1 MMMMVIDDDDEREG
15 SVDGKGAMVSDECF
29 WDEKMRG

>member
-1 MMMMVIDDDDEREG
+1 MMMMVIDDESVD
-15 SVDGKGAMVSDECF
+15 SVDGKGGMISGECF